1 MKRKQ
6 LDKFYNRTI
15 NQRIE
20 ALIAGDYL
28 ESQSVESFKQS
39 LDLSEEIAD
48 HMIEN
53 VVGTYQIPLGLALH
67 FLIDG
72 ENYLIPMA
80 TEEPSVI
87 AASSFAAKTI
97 RLAGGFTTE
106 ISNRTMIGQI
116 ALKDIENKQQAI
128 QIISDTKEEIISIAN
143 NAHPSIVKRGGGA
156 RAIEIRWL
164 EEDPEYGTPSFLVV
178 HLHVETLEAMGANMI
193 NTMVEAVKPYLEEIT
208 GAHAVMGILSNYATE
223 CLATA
228 RCQIPIERLERRGLP
243 GADIRDKIIEA
254 NQFALADPYRATTN
268 NKGVMNGITALVMAT
283 GNDTRAIEAGAHAYA
298 ARSGQY
304 RSLTRWSKAENGDLM
319 GELTIPLPIG
329 TVGGSIKI
337 HPGAKFTHHMLGS
350 PDAKKLESIIV
361 SVGLAQN
368 FAAIRALVTDG
379 IQKGHMALHAK
390 SLAINAG
397 ATGDE
402 IQKVARLLRNEKNMN
417 LKAAEKILNKL
428 RS

>member
-1 MKRKQ
+1 MKKNR
-6 LDKFYNRTI
+6 LDKFYNKTI
-15 NQRIE
+15 DQRIE
-20 ALIAGDYL
+20 ALMDEGYL
-28 ESQSVESFKQS
+28 ETQSIDNFKQAFM
-39 LDLSEEIAD
+39 LPEEISN

-53 VVGTYQIPLGLALH
+53 VVGTYQLPLGLALH

-72 ENYLIPMA
+72 KDYLIPMA

-87 AASSFAAKTI
+87 AAASFAAKTI

-116 ALKDIENKQQAI
+116 ALKDVKNKDHAIQAI
-128 QIISDTKEEIISIAN
+128 TEAEAEIISIAN

-156 RAIEIRWL
+156 RTINVRWL
-164 EEDPEYGTPSFLVV
+164 EADPEHGTPTFLVI

-193 NTMVEAVKPYLEEIT
+193 NTMAKAVKPFLEEIT
-208 GAHAVMGILSNYATE
+208 EANAVMGILSNYATE

-228 RCQIPIERLERRGLP
+228 RCKIPVTTLERRGMA
-243 GADIRDKIIEA
+243 GTNIRDKIIEA
-254 NQFALADPYRATTN
+254 NQFAIADPYRATTN
-268 NKGVMNGITALVMAT
+268 NKGIMNGISALVLAT

-304 RSLTRWSKAENGDLM
+304 RSLTKWAKAEDGDLI

-329 TVGGSIKI
+329 TVGGSINI
-337 HPGAKFTHHMLGS
+337 HPGAKFTQKMLGS
-350 PDAKKLESIIV
+350 PDAKQLESIIV

-379 IQKGHMALHAK
+379 IQKGHMALQAK

-397 ATGDE
+397 ATGDQ
-402 IQKVARLLRNEKNMN
+402 IQTVARLLRKEKHMN
-417 LKAAEKILNKL
+417 LQTAEAILKDL
-428 RS
+428 RK